1 LAPEDRPGSR
11 YRCAAVRVTF
21 KGVQLL
27 RANPLLGDS
36 VSALVLAAAGEAE
49 VWTTGGGSAALRA
62 AVAAAMTLPLAARR
76 SFPLLTV
83 LAVMGAA
90 LAQSLIAADADFA
103 GVLVI
108 AIIVAAYSVAAHETR
123 AVGAVG
129 GGAGLASM
137 LVSAHREG
145 GGVGNYVFASAIFVG
160 AWLAGLTVRE
170 RRLRAETLEERTVE
184 LEQDQEARA
193 RAAVAEERARIAR
206 DLHHVV
212 VHSMSEVVVQAG
224 AERLALPDDL
234 ASTREVLASTE
245 QTGRQ
250 GLVEMRRLVEMLR
263 RDDEELA
270 LGPQPSVAHL
280 DCSSNRCA
288 RPGSPLSC

>member
-1 LAPEDRPGSR
+1 
-11 YRCAAVRVTF
+11 
-21 KGVQLL
+21 L
-27 RANPLLGDS
+27 RAG
-36 VSALVLAAAGEAE
+36 
-49 VWTTGGGSAALRA
+49 
-62 AVAAAMTLPLAARR
+62 VAAAMTLPLAARR
-76 SFPLLTV
+76 LVPLLTV

-90 LAQSLIAADADFA
+90 LAQSLIAAHADFA

-108 AIIVAAYSVAAHETR
+108 AIIVAAYSVAAHAVR
-123 AVGAVG
+123 AIGVVG
-129 GGAGLASM
+129 GATGLTSL

-206 DLHHVV
+206 DLHDVV
-212 VHSMSEVVVQAG
+212 AHSMSVIVVQAG
-224 AERLALPDDL
+224 AERLALPEEL
-234 ASTREVLASTE
+234 ASTREVLASIE

-250 GLVEMRRLVEMLR
+250 GWSRCVAWSRCCARTTRSSRSRRSR
-263 RDDEELA
+263 A
-270 LGPQPSVAHL
+270 SPTSA
-280 DCSSNRCA
+280 CSSSRSA
-288 RPGSPLSC
+288 RPVSPSSC